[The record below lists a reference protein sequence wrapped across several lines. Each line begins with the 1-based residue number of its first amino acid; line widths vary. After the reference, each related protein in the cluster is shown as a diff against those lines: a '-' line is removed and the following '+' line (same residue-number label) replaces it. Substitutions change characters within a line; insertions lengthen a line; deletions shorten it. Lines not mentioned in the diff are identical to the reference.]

1 MSSTW
6 YLAPS
11 LNVLRDEID
20 AAYPHR
26 QKKMDGTIG
35 DAAHAARDSDHNP
48 NARGSVN
55 ALDVDEIGID
65 AWALVACAILDDRT
79 NYVIYEGKIWQ
90 RKHGF
95 KPRPYTGP
103 NAHKRHVHISILQ
116 TRQAEQDVRPWG
128 YRGRTNST
136 NNTEKE
142 NDMATAKEIA
152 KEILLYPVQ
161 ANGKTQPLVQHWA
174 ESFVSTAAQ
183 SVAVGTEAARDKQL
197 AQAAAERDKAILARL
212 DQVLA
217 EVRK

>member
-1 MSSTW
+1 MGNKW
-6 YLAPS
+6 YTAPS

-26 QKKMDGTIG
+26 QKKLDGTIG

-48 NARGSVN
+48 NVRGSVN
-55 ALDVDEIGID
+55 ARDVDEIGID
-65 AWALVACAILDDRT
+65 AWELVACAILDDRT
-79 NYVIYEGKIWQ
+79 NYVIYEGRIWQ

-103 NAHKRHVHISILQ
+103 NAHKQHVHISILQ

-128 YRGRTNST
+128 YRNRTT

-161 ANGKTQPLVQHWA
+161 ANGKTQPLVQHFA

-183 SVAVGTEAARDKQL
+183 SVAVGTEATRDKQL
-197 AQAAAERDKAILARL
+197 AQAAAERDKAILAKL
-212 DQVLA
+212 DQVIA

>member
-55 ALDVDEIGID
+55 AIDVDEIGID

-79 NYVIYEGKIWQ
+79 NYVIYEQKIWQ

-95 KPRPYTGP
+95 KPRPYTGL
-103 NAHKRHVHISILQ
+103 NAHKQHVHISILQ

-128 YRGRTNST
+128 YRNR
-136 NNTEKE
+136 NNNNNEKE

-152 KEILLYPVQ
+152 TEILNTKVT
-161 ANGKTQPLVQHWA
+161 ANGKTQPLIQHLA

-183 SVAVGTEAARDKQL
+183 SVAVGTEATRDKQL
-197 AQAAAERDKAILARL
+197 AQAAAERDKAILAKL

>member
-1 MSSTW
+1 MARKSYT
-6 YLAPS
+6 APS

-26 QKKMDGTIG
+26 QKKLDGTIG

-55 ALDVDEIGID
+55 ARDVDEIGID
-65 AWALVACAILDDRT
+65 AWELVACAILDDRT
-79 NYVIYEGKIWQ
+79 NYVIYEGRIWQ

-103 NAHKRHVHISILQ
+103 NAHRQHVHISILQ

-128 YRGRTNST
+128 YRNRTTT

-152 KEILLYPVQ
+152 KEILLYPMQ
-161 ANGKTQPLVQHWA
+161 ANGKTQPLVQHLA

-183 SVAVGTEAARDKQL
+183 SVAVGTEATRDKQL
-197 AQAAAERDKAILARL
+197 AQAAAERDKAILAKL
-212 DQVLA
+212 DQVIA

>member
-1 MSSTW
+1 MGNKW
-6 YLAPS
+6 YTAPS

-20 AAYPHR
+20 DAYPHR
-26 QKKMDGTIG
+26 QKKLDGTIG

-55 ALDVDEIGID
+55 ARDVDEIGID
-65 AWALVACAILDDRT
+65 AWALVTCAILDDRT
-79 NYVIYEGKIWQ
+79 NYVIYEERIWQ

-103 NAHKRHVHISILQ
+103 NAHKQHVHISILQ

-128 YRGRTNST
+128 YRNRTT

-161 ANGKTQPLVQHWA
+161 ANGKRHP
-174 ESFVSTAAQ
+174 
-183 SVAVGTEAARDKQL
+183 
-197 AQAAAERDKAILARL
+197 
-212 DQVLA
+212 
-217 EVRK
+217 

>member
-1 MSSTW
+1 MGSTW

-11 LNVLRDEID
+11 LNVLLDEIN

-26 QKKMDGTIG
+26 QTKMDGTIG

-65 AWALVACAILDDRT
+65 TWALVACAILDART
-79 NYVIYEGKIWQ
+79 NYVIYEGRIWQ

-103 NAHKRHVHISILQ
+103 NAHKQHVHISILQ

-128 YRGRTNST
+128 YRNRTT
-136 NNTEKE
+136 NNNHTEKE

-152 KEILLYPVQ
+152 KEILLHPMQ
-161 ANGKTQPLVQHWA
+161 ANGKTQPLIQHLA

-183 SVAVGTEAARDKQL
+183 SVAVGTEATRDKQL
-197 AQAAAERDKAILARL
+197 AQAAAERDKAILAKL
-212 DQVLA
+212 DQIIA

>member
-1 MSSTW
+1 MGSTW

-79 NYVIYEGKIWQ
+79 NYVIYEGRIWQ
-90 RKHGF
+90 RKHRF
-95 KPRPYTGP
+95 TPRPYKGL
-103 NAHKRHVHISILQ
+103 NAHKQHVHISILQ

-128 YRGRTNST
+128 SNS
-136 NNTEKE
+136 NDNTEKE

-152 KEILLYPVQ
+152 KEILLFPMQ
-161 ANGKTQPLVQHWA
+161 ANGKTQPLIQHLA

-183 SVAVGTEAARDKQL
+183 SVAVGTEATRDKQL
-197 AQAAAERDKAILARL
+197 AQAAAERDKAILAKL
-212 DQVLA
+212 DQVIA

>member
-1 MSSTW
+1 MGNKW
-6 YLAPS
+6 YTAPS

-20 AAYPHR
+20 DAYPHR
-26 QKKMDGTIG
+26 QKKLDGTIG

-48 NARGSVN
+48 NSRGSVN
-55 ALDVDEIGID
+55 ARDVDEIGID

-79 NYVIYEGKIWQ
+79 NYVIYEGRIWQ

-103 NAHKRHVHISILQ
+103 NAHKQHVHISILQ

-128 YRGRTNST
+128 YRNRTT
-136 NNTEKE
+136 TTNTEKE

-161 ANGKTQPLVQHWA
+161 ANGKTQPLVQHLA

-197 AQAAAERDKAILARL
+197 AQAAAERDKAILAKL
-212 DQVLA
+212 DQVIA

>member
-1 MSSTW
+1 MARKW
-6 YLAPS
+6 YTAPS
-11 LNVLRDEID
+11 LTVLRDEID

-35 DAAHAARDSDHNP
+35 DAAHAARASDHNP

-55 ALDVDEIGID
+55 ALDVDEVGID

-79 NYVIYEGKIWQ
+79 NYVIYEGRIWQ

-103 NAHKRHVHISILQ
+103 NAHKQHVHISILQ

-136 NNTEKE
+136 NHTEKE

-152 KEILLYPVQ
+152 KEVLLWPMQ
-161 ANGKTQPLVQHWA
+161 ANGKTQPLIQHLA

-183 SVAVGTEAARDKQL
+183 SVAVGTEATRDKQL

-212 DQVLA
+212 DQVLT